1 MRKQCILFF
10 ISLLI
15 ISFIHCSRYS
25 VTTEIS
31 KSSKISQ
38 LKSAG
43 LVIRISTR
51 SKLTL
56 EKFLKNVSNWLNG
69 YKPIKGI
76 FIVSD
81 SSDKINY
88 YSGYGERFYQITE
101 EKDFLKYKSIG
112 IISSY
117 LRGNSSELKKIIS
130 ENNLEGLIIYEIYN
144 VFSSGMEYMDFDSVI
159 VITDKNLN
167 ILYMDH
173 QSDGFE
179 THESDDIRIAEELL
193 NKISERLLEKMVE
206 MDFIE
211 ELDI

>member
-1 MRKQCILFF
+1 MRKQWILFV

-15 ISFIHCSRYS
+15 ISVIQCSRYS

-56 EKFLKNVSNWLNG
+56 EKFLKNVSNWLGG

-76 FIVSD
+76 YIVTD

-88 YSGYGERFYQITE
+88 YSGYGERFYQITK

-112 IISSY
+112 IISTY

-130 ENNLEGLIIYEIYN
+130 ENNLDGLIIYEIYN
-144 VFSSGMEYMDFDSVI
+144 VFSSGMQFMDFDSVI
-159 VITDKNLN
+159 VITDKDLN
-167 ILYMDH
+167 ILYMDY

-193 NKISERLLEKMVE
+193 NKICERLLKKLIE
-206 MDFIE
+206 MDFLE